1 MKIQGNTAPPPP
13 AVPNETAPPQARRA
27 PGPTAQAAQA
37 PSAPPGDEAV
47 KQAARQIN
55 EFLKSSKAD
64 VEFAVDDS
72 SRHVVVRIVDAQT
85 KEVIRQMPSEETI
98 AISKSLD
105 QMTGVLFQQRA

>member
-1 MKIQGNTAPPPP
+1 MNIQSNTAAPPPS
-13 AVPNETAPPQARRA
+13 VPRETAPAQARSTPA
-27 PGPTAQAAQA
+27 PAVQGARTPA
-37 PSAPPGDEAV
+37 APPSDASV

-64 VEFAVDDS
+64 VEFSVDS
-72 SRHVVVRIVDAQT
+72 SSKHVVVRIVDAQT

-105 QMTGVLFQQRA
+105 QMGGLLIQQKA